1 MTTKQGLEV
10 LQGRSAAALR
20 QRDLVG
26 LAVSLARVDSPNKA
40 YQRTLAHG
48 WPARL
53 AKSVQSLAALRRD
66 HGFEAFKAF
75 VSTFEHAR
83 SLICETEH
91 AQEQVMN
98 RESILRSVSLLK
110 VPVQKLRLMIKHG
123 LSPEA
128 ENLIEELIARG
139 EVSLWFNTNSC
150 MRPTRLLED
159 QDKVE
164 QKRNDR
170 IGVLFS
176 SAGVIPPGGDKN
188 PNTPE
193 RESDD
198 SVCVFLDELAVALK
212 WDAEKESKFVRRLLE
227 IIAKRDVVYRHHDC
241 VDATES
247 ATSRFL
253 SGEDA
258 LRMRL
263 ELLVLRT
270 RFRDGELYRMA
281 GYLGLSRTDAENLQ
295 EMTDRTVVAP
305 DFLCRI
311 VAALVERFR
320 QLGLSEQQVKDEFLW
335 WLKNRPGT
343 WPSWIYCLASAPCF
357 SEKDN
362 DARHKALRSY
372 LPELFSYAVL
382 HPRAEWSLAHVAA
395 LGEVGVYRRTSGE
408 IVGDESF
415 FRVEFLKYLSDG
427 RAGIV
432 LNALLALGD
441 VAGLSPATRWEVKGG
456 TTAAVESLNLLAPE
470 AFQKAFD
477 EQRFGVAAA
486 LAKTFKC
493 FPAGTRDR
501 KEEAIQHA
509 TNLGQVIE
517 LAAQFTLPT

>member
-1 MTTKQGLEV
+1 MTAKQGLEV

-98 RESILRSVSLLK
+98 RESIIRSVSLLT
-110 VPVQKLRLMIKHG
+110 VSVQKLRLLIKHG
-123 LSPEA
+123 LLPEA
-128 ENLIEELIARG
+128 EKLVEELVAGG
-139 EVSLWFNTNSC
+139 EVSFWYCTNSC
-150 MRPTRLLED
+150 IRAARLLESV
-159 QDKVE
+159 DKSTAPEPRLQVMLSP
-164 QKRNDR
+164 Q
-170 IGVLFS
+170 GVT
-176 SAGVIPPGGDKN
+176 APREENN
-188 PNTPE
+188 PLTPE
-193 RESDD
+193 TQGND
-198 SVCVFLDELAVALK
+198 SVCIFLDELTVALN
-212 WDAEKESKFVRRLLE
+212 WNAEKEAEFVRRLLVVTS
-227 IIAKRDVVYRHHDC
+227 KRELLYRHPDC
-241 VDATES
+241 IDATAKAAS
-247 ATSRFL
+247 LYL
-253 SGEDA
+253 SKEDA
-258 LRMRL
+258 LLVRI
-263 ELLVLRT
+263 ELLVFRT
-270 RFRDGELYRMA
+270 RFREGELYRMA
-281 GYLGLSRTDAENLQ
+281 NYLGLSRTPAENLQ

-357 SEKDN
+357 SEQDN

-372 LPELFSYAVL
+372 LPELFSYAIL
-382 HPRAEWSLAHVAA
+382 HSRAEWSLAHVAA